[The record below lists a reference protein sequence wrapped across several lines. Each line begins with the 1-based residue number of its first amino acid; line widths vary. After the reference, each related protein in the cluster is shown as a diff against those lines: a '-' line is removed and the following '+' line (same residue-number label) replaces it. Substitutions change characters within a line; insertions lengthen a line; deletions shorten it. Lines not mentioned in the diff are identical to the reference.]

1 MRDYTYYDKNAKK
14 KTSGKKQEK
23 KFYSIFLLVN
33 FSRDTKTTK
42 INIPNIEKTIKKNV
56 ENNEKLLLHCLLCF
70 DIPRK
75 IQKKKEIFKPGIIFK
90 KINDLGIFYII
101 RKSILEKQKTK
112 KTSTTVPT
120 LIKSYLKILSSACG
134 KFFLSCDTI

>member
-1 MRDYTYYDKNAKK
+1 M
-14 KTSGKKQEK
+14 G
-23 KFYSIFLLVN
+23 YSIFLLVN

-42 INIPNIEKTIKKNV
+42 GNIPNIEKGTLKKMLKTMKNYCCNALSV
-56 ENNEKLLLHCLLCF
+56 SCVLIYPAKY
-70 DIPRK
+70 
-75 IQKKKEIFKPGIIFK
+75 KKKEIFKPGIIFK

>member
-1 MRDYTYYDKNAKK
+1 MLKTMKNYCCNALSVSCVLIYPAK
-14 KTSGKKQEK
+14 
-23 KFYSIFLLVN
+23 Y
-33 FSRDTKTTK
+33 
-42 INIPNIEKTIKKNV
+42 
-56 ENNEKLLLHCLLCF
+56 
-70 DIPRK
+70 
-75 IQKKKEIFKPGIIFK
+75 KKKEIFKPGIIFK

-134 KFFLSCDTI
+134 KFFLSCDTIWFLAYIIQQLLFKYLERVILAWKLTKKKSKWWDLTEQLCYY